1 MLDQIPEGE
10 RALLLAFLSIA
21 AAAAVL
27 AWRAFRTPVSSPQRL
42 VAELRLVQ
50 FGGGILVFSAG
61 AAIGLTALAADR
73 PGVALEVMI
82 ALGFVVVAGT
92 IVLRDPREALPLLAM
107 AFAAHALIDI
117 LHRPGML
124 SPDLAPRW
132 FVVGCAVHDVVMGA
146 LCYLPV
152 IRRG

>member
-1 MLDQIPEGE
+1 
-10 RALLLAFLSIA
+10 
-21 AAAAVL
+21 
-27 AWRAFRTPVSSPQRL
+27 
-42 VAELRLVQ
+42 
-50 FGGGILVFSAG
+50 
-61 AAIGLTALAADR
+61 
-73 PGVALEVMI
+73 
-82 ALGFVVVAGT
+82 
-92 IVLRDPREALPLLAM
+92 M